1 MLRGG
6 GRKGAGMSR
15 SPLEDAATAA
25 HAWGRYKRL
34 LKNWGL
40 VTLAVC
46 LLAIVWL
53 ALAFGLPSI
62 HLYIATVLGTAGVI
76 MLTVALMGLVFLS
89 SGTGHDEAVQ
99 EPDEDKRP
107 SRRWV

>member
-1 MLRGG
+1 
-6 GRKGAGMSR
+6 MSR

-34 LKNWGL
+34 LKQWGL
-40 VTLAVC
+40 VTLGLC
-46 LLAIVWL
+46 LAAIVWL
-53 ALAFGLPSI
+53 AFAFGLPSI
-62 HLYIATVLGTAGVI
+62 HLYIATVLGTAGVV

-99 EPDEDKRP
+99 EPDEPDVGRQ
-107 SRRWV
+107 SGGLRR